1 MSTKIACC
9 YLKIVKQDDGL
20 EEKHGC
26 TADATWGALA
36 VDDSPEMETYAC
48 DDHLGHVL
56 STGQHTVWPA
66 EQPE

>member
-9 YLKIVKQDDGL
+9 FMKADAQGDPAK
-20 EEKHGC
+20 GC

-36 VDDSPEMETYAC
+36 VDDSPEMSTYAC